1 MVVNRFFFYD
11 VFRKLHVPCQYIYV
25 LTYIKYFIINFYVKY
40 TINRRTF
47 QQIESNTL
55 KEMFVDFN

>member
-1 MVVNRFFFYD
+1 MSV
-11 VFRKLHVPCQYIYV
+11 YIYV